1 MVEECVERDS
11 PAEYIACHEVEREG
25 PRALGGLRVGSLY
38 AAYQAGIVGIGEVEI
53 ERVRAVFGIS
63 GIFWESGALQKGLCI
78 LDSMRD
84 VYSMNCLGRQNSV
97 DDGTSQLT
105 MVR

>member
-53 ERVRAVFGIS
+53 EREVIAHITLPTADFDDFIEVDNL
-63 GIFWESGALQKGLCI
+63 ESGA
-78 LDSMRD
+78 DSELAAC
-84 VYSMNCLGRQNSV
+84 SLHHLPG
-97 DDGTSQLT
+97 
-105 MVR
+105 